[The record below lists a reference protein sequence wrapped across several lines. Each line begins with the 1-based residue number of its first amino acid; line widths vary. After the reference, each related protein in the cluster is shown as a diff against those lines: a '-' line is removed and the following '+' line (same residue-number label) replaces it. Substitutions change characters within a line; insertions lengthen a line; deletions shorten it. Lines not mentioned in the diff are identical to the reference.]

1 MKLNLFGMIKMI
13 KLFISVLLISS
24 LSWAECSKP
33 VTYLKESQPAICS
46 GYLFTEEKELEVRTK
61 VLQYDT
67 LDKLVKKQDELIDN
81 LTQRVDLTS
90 KQNIVLY
97 NELQSRSDR
106 EWYINIAFF
115 LGGSLITAYIASNVN
130 R

>member
-1 MKLNLFGMIKMI
+1 MI
-13 KLFISVLLISS
+13 KLFCTILLITP

-33 VTYLKESQPAICS
+33 VTYLKETQPATCS

-97 NELQSRSDR
+97 NEIQSRSDR